1 MSRLGDSSHL
11 MMNAPFC
18 PGSPK
23 SLAPVV
29 TKTRPGHSAQL
40 AVKGRWENNAVR
52 SHSTA
57 ARGGQ
62 NTVVAP
68 RILEVPSAGGQPSFA
83 TLVSSILPFPQAAGA
98 NLSQ

>member
-1 MSRLGDSSHL
+1 

-29 TKTRPGHSAQL
+29 TKTRPGHSTQPA
-40 AVKGRWENNAVR
+40 AKERWENNALR
-52 SHSTA
+52 SHSAA
-57 ARGGQ
+57 ARGWQKSGMAQ
-62 NTVVAP
+62 

-83 TLVSSILPFPQAAGA
+83 TLVGSVLPFLQAAGA